1 MSELTKELRALGFA
15 NSATSRAADRIDK
28 LEECLLEV
36 MDAGGMAIDVRYD
49 YGSFSAACAK
59 ARALLGEK

>member
-28 LEECLLEV
+28 LEECLRVLLKALVDSDE
-36 MDAGGMAIDVRYD
+36 DGLIEHAEPIQQ
-49 YGSFSAACAK
+49 
-59 ARALLGEK
+59 ARALMGEK